1 MCVCGGG
8 GEEKANGVWS
18 DGYYNIINHIDDACL
33 TMN

>member
-8 GEEKANGVWS
+8 GGEKANGVWS
-18 DGYYNIINHIDDACL
+18 DGYYNILYILMIACL